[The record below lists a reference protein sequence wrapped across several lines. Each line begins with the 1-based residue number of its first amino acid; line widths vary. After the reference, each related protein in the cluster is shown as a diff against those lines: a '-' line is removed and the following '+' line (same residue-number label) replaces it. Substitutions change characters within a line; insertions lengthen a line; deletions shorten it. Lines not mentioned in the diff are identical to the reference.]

1 MDRTQQIT
9 YMQARLV
16 RLASEEWN
24 MSIQAVASMFTKF
37 EVIQF
42 IRECFD
48 IFHVEG
54 DYAILDDVVDY
65 LRHKGGETD
74 AGIN

>member
-1 MDRTQQIT
+1 MNKNQQIT

-24 MSIQAVASMFTKF
+24 MSIQAVAVMFTKF
-37 EVIQF
+37 GVIQL

-54 DYAILDDVVDY
+54 DYAVLDDIINY
-65 LRHKGGETD
+65 LRHKGVKID

>member
-1 MDRTQQIT
+1 MNDNQQIT

-24 MSIQAVASMFTKF
+24 MSIQKVVSIFAEWAVLK
-37 EVIQF
+37 F

-48 IFHVEG
+48 TFHVEG
-54 DYAILDDVVDY
+54 DYVILDDIVNY
-65 LRHKGGETD
+65 LSNRGVKID
-74 AGIN
+74 A